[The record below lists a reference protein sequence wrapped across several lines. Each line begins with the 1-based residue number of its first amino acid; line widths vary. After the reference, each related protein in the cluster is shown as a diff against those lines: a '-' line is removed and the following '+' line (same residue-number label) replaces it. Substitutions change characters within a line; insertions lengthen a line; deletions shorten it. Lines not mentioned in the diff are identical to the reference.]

1 MKALD
6 TIIPEINGCFRAFQ
20 QNAEVLRDK
29 GNKSAGMRARK
40 VSSQIAL
47 LMKEFRKL
55 SVAATKEA

>member
-6 TIIPEINGCFRAFQ
+6 TIITEINGCFRAFQ
-20 QNAEVLRDK
+20 QNAEALRDK